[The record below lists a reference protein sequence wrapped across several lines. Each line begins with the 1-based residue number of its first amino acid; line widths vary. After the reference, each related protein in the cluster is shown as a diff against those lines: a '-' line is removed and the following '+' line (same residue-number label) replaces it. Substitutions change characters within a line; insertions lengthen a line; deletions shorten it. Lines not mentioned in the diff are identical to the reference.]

1 MLQSLSSVT
10 IPVRV
15 GGIPV
20 EAVVDSAA
28 QVTIISDRIFNKLK
42 NPPKKIHTVSL
53 QTAGRQMYM
62 HGFIA
67 DPLGVNIGQSY
78 YKGPIYV
85 APIQQD
91 MLFGM
96 DLIQRC
102 GAIINVGKG
111 TFIYDGHEITMNIGD
126 REGKPSVARVTVAKR
141 CVVPPKSVVRLGC
154 QMDKNLS
161 DYYVEPCEDQKVF
174 GARTACKAGEKP
186 VMCIINTSDRF
197 RTLKKGQDIG
207 RAYPIP
213 EVVDHDDHVP
223 GASSVQ
229 VEDEDSVGD
238 QRKTLPDHLHQ
249 MFDSSTKQLDEDQQ
263 GKLAKLLTS
272 YQDVFASSE
281 FDLGNFNEIEH
292 SIDTG
297 TARPIKQRMRRTP
310 ACFAAEEE
318 SHLQKMLDAGVI
330 QESVSE
336 WAAAPVLIR
345 KADGNVRYCIDY
357 RALNKVTVKDVFPL
371 PLIDDCLDTLS
382 GNVWFSKLD
391 ANSAYWQVRIDP
403 EDRKKTAFQT
413 KYGLYEHVK
422 MGFGLCNAPATYA
435 RVMNLVLRGLNWKT
449 VLAFLDDILV
459 MGKTFEE
466 HLSNLEDVL
475 KRFRL
480 HGLKLKPKKCQFFQ
494 TEVEFLGRIVDG
506 NSLSMSKTDI
516 QTVLDWPIP
525 KCSKDVEKFMG
536 LANYHRNFVKNF
548 SELSIP
554 LYGIVGKKKFVWG
567 EEQQK
572 AFDALRE
579 ALTNPPVLALARRE
593 GEFILDTDASDR
605 AIGAELS
612 QIQDGEPRVIAYGSY
627 TLTSEQQHYCTT
639 RKELLAIVRFTRQFR
654 HYLLGRPFMVRTDHS
669 SLTWLVNFKEPQG
682 QLARWLEELSQ
693 YNMILKYRAGKLHGN
708 SDALSRIPDPGPCCN
723 AYRAH
728 VALADLPCGG
738 CKYCTRVEKQWG
750 TFICDVDDAVP
761 LKAQGEI
768 LVYPSSEPGSQG
780 TGAHLR
786 VPGDTSTQSG
796 IAAIRDCQ
804 GMHCM
809 SGTMQGITE
818 QGVSSE
824 VQPLF
829 NNQTCGEGEEDGQGT
844 SHGSAKLDAAEVR
857 QVSPG
862 SKLADGEIPWDPGE
876 PPEVWVEVT
885 ITDNTAEARVC
896 GVTVQGRSL
905 PYIKTCWGYDCEEVR
920 QAQDEDPDLKL
931 VLEWKKG
938 ATAPSEN
945 ELFSSSKAA
954 KAYWLN
960 KEQFVLIDGI
970 LDRQRD
976 DETEKDLVV
985 PRTLRNEVLRI
996 NHDIPA
1002 ADHQGIAR
1010 TRAQDP
1016 YDTL

>member
-1 MLQSLSSVT
+1 M
-10 IPVRV
+10 RV

-42 NPPKKIHTVSL
+42 NPPKNIHTVSL

-62 HGFIA
+62 QGFIA

-96 DLIQRC
+96 DLIQRG

-126 REGKPSVARVTVAKR
+126 REGKPSVACVTVAKR

-161 DYYVEPCEDQKVF
+161 DYYVEPCEDQKLF
-174 GARTACKAGEKP
+174 GAGTACKAGEKP

-197 RTLKKGQDIG
+197 RTLKKGQEIG

-249 MFDSSTKQLDEDQQ
+249 MFDSSTKQLDEDQK

-403 EDRKKTAFQT
+403 DDRKKTAFQT

-494 TEVEFLGRIVDG
+494 TEVEFL
-506 NSLSMSKTDI
+506 
-516 QTVLDWPIP
+516 
-525 KCSKDVEKFMG
+525 
-536 LANYHRNFVKNF
+536 
-548 SELSIP
+548 
-554 LYGIVGKKKFVWG
+554 
-567 EEQQK
+567 
-572 AFDALRE
+572 
-579 ALTNPPVLALARRE
+579 
-593 GEFILDTDASDR
+593 
-605 AIGAELS
+605 
-612 QIQDGEPRVIAYGSY
+612 
-627 TLTSEQQHYCTT
+627 
-639 RKELLAIVRFTRQFR
+639 
-654 HYLLGRPFMVRTDHS
+654 
-669 SLTWLVNFKEPQG
+669 
-682 QLARWLEELSQ
+682 
-693 YNMILKYRAGKLHGN
+693 
-708 SDALSRIPDPGPCCN
+708 
-723 AYRAH
+723 
-728 VALADLPCGG
+728 
-738 CKYCTRVEKQWG
+738 
-750 TFICDVDDAVP
+750 
-761 LKAQGEI
+761 
-768 LVYPSSEPGSQG
+768 
-780 TGAHLR
+780 
-786 VPGDTSTQSG
+786 
-796 IAAIRDCQ
+796 
-804 GMHCM
+804 
-809 SGTMQGITE
+809 
-818 QGVSSE
+818 
-824 VQPLF
+824 
-829 NNQTCGEGEEDGQGT
+829 
-844 SHGSAKLDAAEVR
+844 
-857 QVSPG
+857 
-862 SKLADGEIPWDPGE
+862 
-876 PPEVWVEVT
+876 
-885 ITDNTAEARVC
+885 
-896 GVTVQGRSL
+896 
-905 PYIKTCWGYDCEEVR
+905 
-920 QAQDEDPDLKL
+920 
-931 VLEWKKG
+931 
-938 ATAPSEN
+938 
-945 ELFSSSKAA
+945 
-954 KAYWLN
+954 
-960 KEQFVLIDGI
+960 
-970 LDRQRD
+970 
-976 DETEKDLVV
+976 
-985 PRTLRNEVLRI
+985 
-996 NHDIPA
+996 
-1002 ADHQGIAR
+1002 
-1010 TRAQDP
+1010 
-1016 YDTL
+1016 